1 MAIEKKKLCI
11 LHGNCQGETLA
22 ALLSASPEFASGLE
36 VEFYVNFTR
45 QAIPEESLSRCG
57 LFLHQHLGANW
68 GELSS
73 ESLKARLP
81 RNAAVL
87 CYPNMLF
94 KGYWPFW
101 SNRAGFDYSD
111 SLLDGLLERGLA
123 KAEALHVALKGNLD
137 RMFGLAGLLAD
148 TLGREREK
156 ESLCDVPYVDLIE
169 DAFRHEKLFQSVN
182 HPRKRLMVHVAQT
195 ILARL
200 GLPPLP
206 DGFQEACPELYPDF
220 ELPIHPQ
227 VAAFHG
233 LTFGGEGWRFNV
245 YGQPM
250 TYAEYIGLYLD
261 CKLAGRGDFIR
272 YLHGE

>member
-1 MAIEKKKLCI
+1 MAHDKKLCI

-22 ALLSASPEFASGLE
+22 ALLAASPEFSSAFE

-45 QAIPEESLSRCG
+45 QAIPDVNLSRCE
-57 LFLHQHLGANW
+57 LFLHQHLGDNW
-68 GELSS
+68 GDLSS
-73 ESLKARLP
+73 DSLKARLP
-81 RNAAVL
+81 QSATSL

-111 SLLDGLLERGLA
+111 TLLDGLLQRRLS
-123 KAEALHVALKGNLD
+123 KSDALHVALKGNLD

-148 TLGREREK
+148 TLAREREK
-156 ESLCDVPYVDLIE
+156 EALSDVPYVSLIE
-169 DAFRHEKLFQSVN
+169 EGFRHERLFQSVN
-182 HPRKRLMVHVAQT
+182 HPRKLLMVHVAQRV
-195 ILARL
+195 LSRL

-206 DGFQEACPELYPDF
+206 NGFLEVCPELYPDF

-233 LTFGGEGWRFNV
+233 LEFGGEGWRFNV
-245 YGQPM
+245 YGQPL

-272 YLHGE
+272 FLHGE

>member
-1 MAIEKKKLCI
+1 MAHDKTLCI

-22 ALLSASPEFASGLE
+22 ALLAASPEFSSTFE

-45 QAIPEESLSRCG
+45 PTIPGESLSHCG
-57 LFLHQHLGANW
+57 LFLHQHLGENW

-73 ESLKARLP
+73 DSLRARLP
-81 RNAAVL
+81 RSAAVL

-111 SLLDGLLERGLA
+111 TLLDSLLERGIA
-123 KAEALHVALKGNLD
+123 KTEALHVALKGNLD
-137 RMFGLAGLLAD
+137 RMFGLAGLLTD
-148 TLGREREK
+148 TLSREREK
-156 ESLCDVPYVDLIE
+156 EALCDVPYVDLIE
-169 DAFRHEKLFQSVN
+169 EGFRNERLFQSVN
-182 HPRKRLMVHVAQT
+182 HPRKRLMLHVAQI

-200 GLPPLP
+200 GLPQLP
-206 DGFQEACPELYPDF
+206 DGFLKACPELYPDF

-227 VAAFHG
+227 VAAFHK
-233 LTFGGEGWRFNV
+233 LNFGGEGWRFNV

-250 TYAEYIGLYLD
+250 TYTEYIGLYLD
-261 CKLAGRGDFIR
+261 CKYAGRGDFIR